1 MLIFFNSELPI
12 IGSTGN
18 VKNTMFDERHGKS
31 EIIIMIISLVI
42 SCIINISM
50 H

>member
-1 MLIFFNSELPI
+1 MFIFFYSELPI

-18 VKNTMFDERHGKS
+18 LKNTMFDERHGKN

-42 SCIINISM
+42 SCIINISRY
-50 H
+50 